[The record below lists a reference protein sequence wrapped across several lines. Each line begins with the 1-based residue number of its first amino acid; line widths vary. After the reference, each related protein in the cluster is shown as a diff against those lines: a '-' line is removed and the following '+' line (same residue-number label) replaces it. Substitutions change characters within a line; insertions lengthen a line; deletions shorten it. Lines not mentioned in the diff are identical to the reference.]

1 MNHPNGRERIYGRR
15 PYYYERLP
23 APEFW
28 DELRQDF
35 RQMAETLSALHE
47 RFGRVEERVDGM
59 EEANRQKAF
68 TNRWVIGLLVTV
80 MLGLLAAGV
89 TTAAALLSW
98 GLAHVRFY

>member
-1 MNHPNGRERIYGRR
+1 MTDRNERNRIYLRHTR
-15 PYYYERLP
+15 YYERLP

-28 DELRQDF
+28 EELRQDF

-59 EEANRQKAF
+59 EEANRQKAL

-80 MLGLLAAGV
+80 TLGLLAAGV
-89 TTAAALLSW
+89 TTVAAVLSW
-98 GLAHVRFY
+98 GLSHVRFY